1 MGLNMNPPGLLPG
14 SNEADPGARVLIVDD
29 EGLTRMMI
37 RRVLE
42 DSGYRVLEAQD
53 GQTAT
58 RLCDAEQ
65 PDLVLMDVR
74 MPVMDGLMATEAI
87 RALNRRDADVPV
99 VAMTANTFPEDIQ
112 ACLNVGMNGHVAKPV
127 DPNHLYETLLQ
138 VLGD

>member
-14 SNEADPGARVLIVDD
+14 SNEADPGTRVLIVDD

-58 RLCDAEQ
+58 RLDAFLEMLHSKQ
-65 PDLVLMDVR
+65 EALV
-74 MPVMDGLMATEAI
+74 
-87 RALNRRDADVPV
+87 
-99 VAMTANTFPEDIQ
+99 
-112 ACLNVGMNGHVAKPV
+112 
-127 DPNHLYETLLQ
+127 
-138 VLGD
+138 

>member
-74 MPVMDGLMATEAI
+74 MPVMDGLTATEAI
-87 RALNRRDADVPV
+87 RALDRRDADVPI

-138 VLGD
+138 ALQL

>member
-74 MPVMDGLMATEAI
+74 MPVMDGLMATAAI

-127 DPNHLYETLLQ
+127 DPNHLFETLLQ